1 MVVPSLIKFSPSCFS
16 TETSAVCLDF
26 DCITEEVD
34 DDSVCSCQSA
44 TFNNQDCGYCEFD
57 EDSGST
63 PTVDCSNVGGPNQAA
78 FDMCLFEVEEEEQEE
93 NIDSVEEPPAS
104 AQDVPL
110 ATEDTVEE
118 PPASAQDVPQVT
130 EETVEAPPASA
141 QDAPLATEDT
151 VEESPTSAQDAPL
164 VIPEIP
170 PECTPL
176 IGGFMGC
183 YMGGSSEEGSACANL
198 DIVSLLE
205 LIPGK
210 FKCLLST
217 RWAHTEVFLEDKD
230 LRHADCLLFCCPFR
244 ACHFIRPTLTP
255 SFERITPSSA
265 LAGEVTCEEANSLLC
280 QPGVLGGCCEG
291 NISDIIRCVL
301 PSFVSDDCVI
311 GCGDLAPASDPV
323 PDTTVAATTS
333 AAWKGRS
340 ALATMS
346 VVGLAWIL
354 ILFLGLGRS

>member
-1 MVVPSLIKFSPSCFS
+1 M
-16 TETSAVCLDF
+16 DF
-26 DCITEEVD
+26 DCITEEED

-118 PPASAQDVPQVT
+118 PPASAQDVPQDKEETVEAPPPLATEDSVEGPPASAQDVPQVT

-217 RWAHTEVFLEDKD
+217 R
-230 LRHADCLLFCCPFR
+230 
-244 ACHFIRPTLTP
+244 
-255 SFERITPSSA
+255 
-265 LAGEVTCEEANSLLC
+265 
-280 QPGVLGGCCEG
+280 
-291 NISDIIRCVL
+291 
-301 PSFVSDDCVI
+301 
-311 GCGDLAPASDPV
+311 
-323 PDTTVAATTS
+323 
-333 AAWKGRS
+333 
-340 ALATMS
+340 
-346 VVGLAWIL
+346 
-354 ILFLGLGRS
+354 